1 MYKLQSIHTKQK
13 QKQIM
18 HESNKLC
25 MLQAGLKSTSSLRST
40 KNKSNFVKVMG
51 DKFAMSIK
59 WGIVTINFVR
69 TFSAVTNYP
78 QLII

>member
-18 HESNKLC
+18 HESTKLC
-25 MLQAGLKSTSSLRST
+25 MLQAGLKCTSSLGST

-59 WGIVTINFVR
+59 
-69 TFSAVTNYP
+69 
-78 QLII
+78 

>member
-25 MLQAGLKSTSSLRST
+25 MLQAGLKSTSSLST

-69 TFSAVTNYP
+69 TFSVVTNYP

>member
-25 MLQAGLKSTSSLRST
+25 MLQTGLKSQTRST

-59 WGIVTINFVR
+59 RGIVTINFVR
-69 TFSAVTNYP
+69 TFSVVTNYP

>member
-25 MLQAGLKSTSSLRST
+25 MLQTGLKSQTRST

-59 WGIVTINFVR
+59 
-69 TFSAVTNYP
+69 
-78 QLII
+78 